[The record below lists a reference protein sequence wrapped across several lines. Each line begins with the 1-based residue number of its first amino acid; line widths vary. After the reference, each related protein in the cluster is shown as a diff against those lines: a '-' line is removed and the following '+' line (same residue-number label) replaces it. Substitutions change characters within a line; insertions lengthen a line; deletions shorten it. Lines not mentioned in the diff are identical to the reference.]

1 MMFDTLDMT
10 FILVIKTIG
19 GCICFR

>member
-1 MMFDTLDMT
+1 MLFDTLDMT